1 LVLIWEHFSEIDEVV
16 KASAQKPIDVLSKL
30 KKILVLFELTE
41 LADSIKKYAHRFHAS
56 FPFNYNAKSYF
67 AGPKST
73 PDHCTQYFSGKT
85 FRTYAM

>member
-30 KKILVLFELTE
+30 KKILVLFELSE
-41 LADSIKKYAHRFHAS
+41 LADSIKKYARFFHAS
-56 FPFNYNAKSYF
+56 LSFNYNAKSYF
-67 AGPKST
+67 SGPKST
-73 PDHCTQYFSGKT
+73 PGHCTQYFSGKT